1 MTLPVAGREYVIITK
16 TLKTHTFNVEKY
28 TGKCDGAYAG
38 GIDWLF
44 LDIARVKTPY
54 DVKLMRIFTKWDE
67 YLELTEMNKISNM
80 LKSMIRLKTDSFVT
94 PVYQKRDGNNVLW
107 LYLFSNKYFSRI

>member
-16 TLKTHTFNVEKY
+16 TLKNHTFYVEKY

-44 LDIARVKTPY
+44 FDIARVKTPY
-54 DVKLMRIFTKWDE
+54 DVKPLRIFTKWDE
-67 YLELTEMNKISNM
+67 YIELTEMNKISKKSIKARQQM
-80 LKSMIRLKTDSFVT
+80 EKRSLDMVLKRLVNEHFE
-94 PVYQKRDGNNVLW
+94 W
-107 LYLFSNKYFSRI
+107 